1 MLYRI
6 LGQPLND
13 IKAVFLVL
21 HRVRGQ
27 VLLHHQR
34 HLKDDGMVKLPQIE
48 TRQLLDLLQA
58 IHQGIAVNKQ
68 LTAGLGNIQVVLE
81 ELLNGEKGL
90 VIQAFDGAFLKDLT
104 QVLLAQGGGQ
114 LIMMRAIPRLS

>member
-34 HLKDDGMVKLPQIE
+34 HLKDDSVVKLPQIE

-68 LTAGLGNIQVVLE
+68 LTAGLGNIQVVLK

-90 VIQAFDGAFLKDLT
+90 VIQAFDGAFLKDLP
-104 QVLLAQGGGQ
+104 QVLNISHRVVG
-114 LIMMRAIPRLS
+114 S